1 MWHCANDLGVGAG
14 MNDMLTTFLNS
25 SIVDANMNSLAANLA
40 GVSHSLLST
49 PFLGEA
55 IDTLQLGL
63 LSWLEGRLHTNCLV
77 LKTLQDPASQF

>member
-1 MWHCANDLGVGAG
+1 

-55 IDTLQLGL
+55 IATLQFGML
-63 LSWLEGRLHTNCLV
+63 
-77 LKTLQDPASQF
+77 P